1 MVSSSGKWCLK
12 TTISVLGGWL
22 SVLGFSLLV
31 GWAFSVDL
39 LGGNVYEG
47 GVVMNYTGIFLAHLV
62 NYSVFTFVLSCVWL
76 VVTLWTIAVQA
87 PRPWDYPGKN
97 TGVGCCSLLPG
108 IFPTQGSNLCLLHRQ
123 VDSSP
128 LSHLGSPVFTFSLL
142 YLFSSIL

>member
-47 GVVMNYTGIFLAHLV
+47 GVVMSYTGIFLAHLV

-76 VVTLWTIAVQA
+76 VVTPWTIAVQA

-97 TGVGCCSLLPG
+97 TGVGCCSS
-108 IFPTQGSNLCLLHRQ
+108 F
-123 VDSSP
+123 
-128 LSHLGSPVFTFSLL
+128 LGSSQPMDQTYVS
-142 YLFSSIL
+142 YIGRWILHH